1 MHIYKFIYIFALS
14 NSNKQL
20 KQNKMENTKR
30 KLMLELMDVKNTLDA
45 FKYALKMM
53 IALKQNKIT
62 NEQYELLA
70 NDLQIYCAKEGIKT
84 RNEIA
89 SLF

>member
-1 MHIYKFIYIFALS
+1 
-14 NSNKQL
+14 
-20 KQNKMENTKR
+20 MENTKR

-70 NDLQIYCAKEGIKT
+70 NDLQIYCATEGIKT